1 MNRRGQI
8 LIENVVFIILN
19 LIFIS
24 ILILFVMLKSGSEA
38 TFEDKYSKQIALM
51 IDSAKP
57 GTIIILNMEDAIEKA
72 EKNNWGK
79 DNIVSIEGNKVIV
92 KLREDG
98 GHSYPFFND
107 VNLDKP
113 YTINDKKYR
122 IKIESYK

>member
-1 MNRRGQI
+1 MNKRGQI

-19 LIFIS
+19 LIFIT

-57 GTIIILNMEDAIEKA
+57 EMIIVLNMEDAIKKA

-79 DNIVSIEGNKVIV
+79 NNIVSIEGNMVTV
-92 KLREDG
+92 KLRDG
-98 GHSYPFFND
+98 KGASYPFFND
-107 VNLDKP
+107 VNLDDP
-113 YTINDKKYR
+113 YTIKDKEYR
-122 IKIESYK
+122 IKIGSYK

>member
-1 MNRRGQI
+1 MDKRGQI

-19 LIFIS
+19 LIFIT
-24 ILILFVMLKSGSEA
+24 ILILFVTLKSGSEA

-57 GTIIILNMEDAIEKA
+57 EMIIVLNMEDAIEKA

-79 DNIVSIEGNKVIV
+79 DKIVSIEGNKVTV

-107 VNLDKP
+107 VNLDDP
-113 YTINDKKYR
+113 YTINDKEYR
-122 IKIESYK
+122 IKIRSYK